1 MAKTLVDIPVYSI
14 VFDPAIAATAAS
26 RLAKKTSPITK
37 EKALEVGKDYAA
49 LVRSRIDPNALVFV
63 FGSTVTGN
71 ANLDSDIDIAVV
83 SKTNDSAIYDA
94 FASLSILA
102 DEVSWDIEVHAVATT
117 DWCKG
122 DPHIL
127 EIKRLGIAV

>member
-1 MAKTLVDIPVYSI
+1 MANTKDVTTHSPI
-14 VFDPAIAATAAS
+14 VIDPNIAAEAAI

-37 EKALEVGKDYAA
+37 ENALAVGKDYAVLIRA
-49 LVRSRIDPNALVFV
+49 RIDPNALVFV

-83 SKTNDSAIYDA
+83 SKTNDDAIYDA
-94 FASLSILA
+94 FANLSVLA

-117 DWCKG
+117 DWRKG
-122 DPHIL
+122 NPHIL
-127 EIKRLGIAV
+127 EIQRRGIAV

>member
-1 MAKTLVDIPVYSI
+1 MAKAQVDNPVYTI
-14 VFDPAIAATAAS
+14 VFDPAIAENAAI

-49 LVRSRIDPNALVFV
+49 LVRARIDPDALVFV
-63 FGSTVTGN
+63 FGSTVTGK

-83 SKTNDSAIYDA
+83 SKTNNSAIYDA

-117 DWCKG
+117 DWRRG
-122 DPHIL
+122 DPHVL
-127 EIKRLGIAV
+127 EIQRRGIAV